1 MTSAVAQRTDV
12 FVVGGGPAGLAA
24 AIAARRQGFH
34 VTVADVFRPPI
45 DKACGEGLMPDSVAA
60 LRELG
65 LDLDNLD
72 TGAFCGIRF
81 IADQGVVEADFPH
94 GRGAGI
100 RRTLLHQALVQGA
113 QDAGVT
119 TLWGARVAAA
129 RDGAVLVGGREVPCG
144 WVVGADG
151 HNSQVRRW
159 AGLTKVREYD
169 RRFGARLHFAIEPWS
184 ECVEIYWGEHSQ
196 AYVTPVGRRE
206 VGVALLSGQQVGD
219 FASALREFPALC
231 RRLGTAQTTTEV
243 RGAVTVTRRLK
254 SVACGRFALVGD
266 ASGSTDAI
274 TGEGLGMS
282 FRQAI
287 ALAPALAADN
297 LSLYQ
302 AAHDGIRRLPHLMGR
317 TMLLMDKS
325 PWVRRRALRA
335 LAAKPG
341 LFRQLVAVHV
351 GELSLLKFAIPGF
364 LDLGWEILTGQPRTE
379 RA

>member
-1 MTSAVAQRTDV
+1 MMSGVPQRTDV

-24 AIAARRQGFH
+24 AIAARRQGFQ

-65 LDLDNLD
+65 LDLDDLD
-72 TGAFCGIRF
+72 TGAFRGIRF
-81 IADQGVVEADFPH
+81 IGDQEVVEADFPH
-94 GRGAGI
+94 GRGVGI

-113 QDAGVT
+113 HDAGVT
-119 TLWGARVAAA
+119 MLWGARVAAV
-129 RDGAVLVGGREVPCG
+129 RDGAVLVDGRAVPCG
-144 WVVGADG
+144 WVIGADG

-159 AGLTKVREYD
+159 AGLTGEREFD
-169 RRFGARLHFAIEPWS
+169 RRLGARLHFAIEPWS
-184 ECVEIYWGEHSQ
+184 EYVEIYWGERNQ
-196 AYVTPVGRRE
+196 AYVTPIGTRE
-206 VGVALLSGQQVGD
+206 VCVALLSRQPVGD
-219 FASALREFPALC
+219 FASALQEFPALR
-231 RRLGTAQTTTEV
+231 RRLGAAHTTTEV
-243 RGAVTVTRRLK
+243 KGAVTVTRKLK
-254 SVACGRFALVGD
+254 SVARGRFALVGD

-287 ALAPALAADN
+287 ALARALAAEN

-302 AAHDGIRRLPHLMGR
+302 AAHDDIRRLPHVMGR
-317 TMLLMDKS
+317 TLLLMDKR

-351 GELSLLKFAIPGF
+351 GEISLLKFAIPGF
-364 LDLGWEILTGQPRTE
+364 LDLGWEILT
-379 RA
+379 A